1 MTLHGRHTEDEQ
13 AMKPTVETVGIG
25 HSYAW
30 SVLICLGVL
39 FATGC
44 QAADQ
49 PVGGDASGPL
59 QSPGQKSGTSITNSN
74 VAHTT
79 EWSYGSFTACFPAG
93 PVPVVL
99 TSMELLKPTGQVRIA
114 STGVKVDDG
123 RSSVGVIPGA
133 LPTDYRPLRAIAQ
146 DEASRLRCEGGS
158 EVVQTA
164 VSVSAPGHWEADGMR
179 LNYQAEGK
187 DYVVDWHV
195 RLVHCAPRGDTS
207 EACLKSSTP

>member
-1 MTLHGRHTEDEQ
+1 
-13 AMKPTVETVGIG
+13 MKPTAETVGIG
-25 HSYAW
+25 HSYAR
-30 SVLICLGVL
+30 SVLICLGLL

-44 QAADQ
+44 QASDQ
-49 PVGGDASGPL
+49 PAGGDASGPL
-59 QSPGQKSGTSITNSN
+59 QSPGQRSGNSITNVN

-79 EWSYGSFTACFPAG
+79 EWSYGGFSACFPAA

-114 STGVKVDDG
+114 STGAKVDDG
-123 RSSVGVIPGA
+123 RTNAGVMPGA
-133 LPTDYRPLRAIAQ
+133 LPTTYGPLRAIAQ
-146 DEASRLRCEGGS
+146 AEASRMRCEGGS

-195 RLVHCAPRGDTS
+195 RLVHCAPRADTS